1 MSTRDADNCF
11 TRCIYT
17 QGAEQLSF
25 FAPHNIRSFGV
36 SLRNP
41 WEYPDVMSL
50 SRNRDGTLQDEC
62 EMRRRVDVSSLNPPL
77 PGTRHAADHNRQVI
91 RGANVIEMRLQ
102 HGREAK
108 PSCRHHAFL
117 AASFLQDAASP
128 VDEPKPKAARAPID
142 CGVFSSAHFMFVLM
156 FNIR

>member
-1 MSTRDADNCF
+1 MSTRDADNHF
-11 TRCIYT
+11 TRRIYT
-17 QGAEQLSF
+17 QGAEQLGF

-41 WEYPDVMSL
+41 WEYPDVTRP

-62 EMRRRVDVSSLNPPL
+62 EMRRRVNVSSLNPSL

-91 RGANVIEMRLQ
+91 RGADGIEMRLQ

-108 PSCRHHAFL
+108 LSCRHHAFL
-117 AASFLQDAASP
+117 AASFL
-128 VDEPKPKAARAPID
+128 
-142 CGVFSSAHFMFVLM
+142 
-156 FNIR
+156 